1 MGPVTT
7 EGVILVDAPDEEVL
21 GGVDAGVTG
30 IRYITHIKCEV
41 EYIFGS
47 VAVHPLHNQ
56 QISVVL
62 GQVQNLIPAVTC
74 IRRVVRGIGSNQ
86 KLITIFSPAVNIRVW

>member
-7 EGVILVDAPDEEVL
+7 EGVILVDAPNEEVL

-41 EYIFGS
+41 EYIF
-47 VAVHPLHNQ
+47 ADDEKK
-56 QISVVL
+56 
-62 GQVQNLIPAVTC
+62 
-74 IRRVVRGIGSNQ
+74 IREEYYGEDNTGNIAKATRLLVKKS
-86 KLITIFSPAVNIRVW
+86 KFITG